1 MIDVARAAGCSRATL
16 YRYFPNREALHLAF
30 VHRATLRIAAEI
42 TPATSTGGADELVD
56 LVVRGIAAVRSDPL
70 LAVWFEPDNMAVPIA
85 VSQNSELLQAMTAGL
100 AQQLDVDHESTE
112 EIALRGAWL
121 LRCIVSFLAMPA
133 GDDATER
140 AMIAAFVVPLL
151 RPTDRPRGN
160 SATNRGEDHDGSLR
174 EGGRRF
180 LRHRAHHPSGQ
191 GGGPRHARADLR
203 SAARRRRLGEVGPPD
218 HPGRLDLGLP
228 PRGRLDA

>member
-1 MIDVARAAGCSRATL
+1 MSRTDWQRRADSAAAVDELLDAAGTTFARIGVARATMTDVARAAGCSRATL

-56 LVVRGIAAVRSDPL
+56 LVVSGIAAVRSDPL
-70 LAVWFEPDNMAVPIA
+70 LAVWFEPDNLAVPIA

-100 AQQLDVDHESTE
+100 AQQLDVDHGSTD

-133 GDDATER
+133 EDDATER
-140 AMIAAFVVPLL
+140 AMIATFVVPLL
-151 RPTDRPRGN
+151 SPPGSPPGRPQ
-160 SATNRGEDHDGSLR
+160 
-174 EGGRRF
+174 
-180 LRHRAHHPSGQ
+180 RHQ
-191 GGGPRHARADLR
+191 Q
-203 SAARRRRLGEVGPPD
+203 RRRP
-218 HPGRLDLGLP
+218 
-228 PRGRLDA
+228 

>member
-1 MIDVARAAGCSRATL
+1 MSHSDWQRRSDSSAAVDELLDAAGATFARLGVARATMTDVARAAGCSRATL
-16 YRYFPNREALHLAF
+16 YRYFPNREALHLGF

-42 TPATSTGGADELVD
+42 TPASTTGDPAELTD
-56 LVVRGIAAVRSDPL
+56 LIMSGIAAVRADPL

-133 GDDATER
+133 DDDAVER
-140 AMIAAFVVPLL
+140 AMVEAFVVPLL
-151 RPTDRPRGN
+151 SPP
-160 SATNRGEDHDGSLR
+160 APH
-174 EGGRRF
+174 
-180 LRHRAHHPSGQ
+180 Q
-191 GGGPRHARADLR
+191 Q
-203 SAARRRRLGEVGPPD
+203 RRRP
-218 HPGRLDLGLP
+218 
-228 PRGRLDA
+228 